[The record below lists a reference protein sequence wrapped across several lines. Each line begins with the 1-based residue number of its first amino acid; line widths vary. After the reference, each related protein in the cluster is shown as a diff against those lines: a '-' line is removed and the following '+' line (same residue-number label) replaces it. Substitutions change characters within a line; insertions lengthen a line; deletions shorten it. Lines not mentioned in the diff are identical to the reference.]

1 MRLTVHTDYSI
12 RTLIYLAVREDKLAT
27 ISDISEQYQIS
38 KNHMM
43 KVAQEVVHQ
52 GFVVSERGRHGG
64 LRLARPPS
72 EINLGDVVE
81 RMEADFY
88 LVSCLDPEKNNCKIS
103 GNCGAQTIMHEAIA
117 AFIKVFKQYTLED
130 AVINEQKLKNIFLTE
145 FEISSS

>member
-43 KVAQEVVHQ
+43 KVAQELVHQ

-72 EINLGDVVE
+72 EINLGLRYSFDQGD
-81 RMEADFY
+81 EATRLEKAIEKVLADGVRTAD
-88 LVSCLDPEKNNCKIS
+88 LLGEEGVTPVSTSEMGDAIVAALDAS
-103 GNCGAQTIMHEAIA
+103 
-117 AFIKVFKQYTLED
+117 L
-130 AVINEQKLKNIFLTE
+130 
-145 FEISSS
+145 